1 MMNKKNNKIKSDQ
14 QLNVIARSPLF
25 SGRRGNLLQ
34 IAPPKKR
41 VRNDL
46 VSLNSILFTFITLL
60 LFSTNAFAQSDQFS
74 EISSMPGAFSR
85 MGFGARGMGMG
96 NAMSAVLTGNK
107 VAYYNPAL
115 SVYQEGNSFQTSYSV
130 LSHDR
135 NLNFLSFT
143 RKFEF
148 GKKNSEGEFI
158 RKPRVAGLSAGI
170 INASVDNFAQRDNQG
185 NISGELTPYE
195 NQFFVGLANQFS
207 EKLTIGFTA
216 KFYYSKL
223 YEEIKTNTFGID
235 IGAIYRASEQLT
247 LAATVVDLL
256 SKYEWDTT
264 PVYGQDGFT
273 IDDEF
278 PLLMRVGAAYKLE
291 DPNLLVAVEFEHS
304 DVGTNYLRFG
314 LEYEIYQSL
323 FLRGGLDKF
332 DISNSAVPSRPSLG
346 FSYFQDFSNLIVG
359 INYAFVMEP
368 YSSYD
373 QHIIGIDVNF

>member
-1 MMNKKNNKIKSDQ
+1 MMNIKNDKI
-14 QLNVIARSPLF
+14 LGVIARSPIF
-25 SGRRGNLLQ
+25 SGRRGSLSQ
-34 IAPPKKR
+34 IASPKKK

-46 VSLNSILFTFITLL
+46 VLLNLNLLVLITLL
-60 LFSTNAFAQSDQFS
+60 LFSTSTFAQSEQFS

-96 NAMSAVLTGNK
+96 NAMSAVTTGNK

-115 SVYQEGNSFQTSYSV
+115 SVFQEGNSFQSSYSF
-130 LSHDR
+130 LSLDR
-135 NLNFLSFT
+135 NLNFLTFT
-143 RKFEF
+143 RKFEI

-158 RKPRVAGLSAGI
+158 GKPRVAGLSAGI

-223 YEEIKTNTFGID
+223 YDEVNTNTFGID
-235 IGAIYRASEQLT
+235 IGVIYKATEQLT
-247 LAATVVDLL
+247 IAATVVDLL

-273 IDDEF
+273 IDDNF
-278 PLLMRVGAAYKLE
+278 PLLMRVGAAYKFE

-304 DVGTNYLRFG
+304 DVGTNYLRLG

-332 DISNSAVPSRPSLG
+332 DISNTAVPSRPSLG
-346 FSYFQDFSNLIVG
+346 FSYFQDFTSLIVG
-359 INYAFVMEP
+359 INYAFVLEP

-373 QHIIGIDVNF
+373 QHIIGIDVTF